1 MENKIIMAGFGG
13 QGVLSIGKFLAY
25 AGMEENLEVT
35 WMPSYGP
42 EMRGGTANCSVV
54 MSDRPVGSPVI
65 ATADCLIVVKK
76 DGVVLVNSS
85 LIEDK
90 IERTDVKVYYI
101 PANELAHKAGSD
113 RSANVTMFGAYVA
126 ATKAIAKES
135 ALKVI
140 NKQFGKKPA
149 VLESALK
156 AFEAGFEA
164 ASK

>member
-1 MENKIIMAGFGG
+1 M
-13 QGVLSIGKFLAY
+13 
-25 AGMEENLEVT
+25 
-35 WMPSYGP
+35 
-42 EMRGGTANCSVV
+42 
-54 MSDRPVGSPVI
+54 
-65 ATADCLIVVKK
+65 
-76 DGVVLVNSS
+76 LVNSS

-113 RSANVTMFGAYVA
+113 RSANVTMFSGAYVA

>member
-1 MENKIIMAGFGG
+1 
-13 QGVLSIGKFLAY
+13 
-25 AGMEENLEVT
+25 
-35 WMPSYGP
+35 MPSVAKFIG
-42 EMRGGTANCSVV
+42 M
-54 MSDRPVGSPVI
+54 
-65 ATADCLIVVKK
+65 VKK